1 MLMMLDIH
9 FPIWLQ
15 IYCFFLTYAREKRKK
30 SKNPSPDCSTDGHRQ
45 SDRAEL
51 FTRSRERVRKKKA
64 LFGRFFPDFTLVL
77 MR

>member
-30 SKNPSPDCSTDGHRQ
+30 SKNPSP
-45 SDRAEL
+45 AL
-51 FTRSRERVRKKKA
+51 PSRERVRKKKA